1 MKIASLTSA
10 LLVVKGPATPTA
22 TGFGAN
28 IQFLHKSP
36 RQRIGGDEGITR
48 VSLRM
53 NTARHMRL
61 KLAAAQLGSSNH
73 ALLLEAIDHYIDNV
87 LPMVMADRNPAI
99 APARAP
105 GETCAVLDFAR
116 AQQDQIQ

>member
-10 LLVVKGPATPTA
+10 LLVVKGPEAPTA
-22 TGFGAN
+22 SALGTN
-28 IQFLHKSP
+28 IQFLHKSQ
-36 RQRIGGDEGITR
+36 RQRVSGDEGITR

-61 KLAAAQLGSSNH
+61 KLAAARLGTSKH
-73 ALLLEAIDHYIDNV
+73 ALLIEAIDHYIDNV
-87 LPMVMADRNPAI
+87 LPMLMVDQEPAV

-105 GETCAVLDFAR
+105 GEPCAVLDFAR
-116 AQQDQIQ
+116 AQQDQNQ

>member
-1 MKIASLTSA
+1 MKIASLTGA
-10 LLVVKGPATPTA
+10 LLVVKGPEAPTA
-22 TGFGAN
+22 SALGGN
-28 IQFLHKSP
+28 IQFLHKSSRP
-36 RQRIGGDEGITR
+36 RISGDEGITR

-61 KLAAAQLGSSNH
+61 KLAAVQLGSSKH

-87 LPMVMADRNPAI
+87 LPMVMGDRSPAV
-99 APARAP
+99 APIRAP